1 MAGEADTGSIE
12 YMQKEKSELDY
23 AIQIS
28 KQQEEEFKRI
38 QSQEDEE
45 LMEAL
50 RLSEMSFKVEQDKR
64 HQQEVIPVPK
74 PVPAPAPQPAKE
86 EPKHPLLA
94 QLEQEKDVQKKLQ
107 EALPAP
113 KKTES
118 SFSPLPSLNSKGG
131 LGFKKL
137 PELEALEKKRD
148 QLADELQKKKEE
160 EDKAMLDERRKR
172 IIEQREKLQEQ
183 KRLEREAQLLK
194 YEELKTEKETTEDMK
209 VTDGEKSKRKQIYDM
224 LRG

>member
-118 SFSPLPSLNSKGG
+118 SFSPL
-131 LGFKKL
+131 KL